1 MSSIPRKTSK
11 KVLGGVLGS
20 VLVASGFYSQAKKKM
35 LSSHN
40 VTGLFFHNPTEKLF
54 LHCIR
59 WLKANGCTFLSS
71 DQLVEMIQKGSTPP
85 PRSVWIS
92 LDDGW
97 KGNLSQV
104 IPSVM
109 EYNVPI
115 TIFISTNPIEKGFFW
130 FDFARKYSRYL
141 PEEYRHDV
149 KKLWSI
155 PETKRKQIILSL
167 EQAVPKPI
175 EREAMSI
182 EDIKSLSR
190 LPQVTIGAH
199 GVHHALLANCNSSE
213 LDFELKES
221 KSKLEEWTGKEVK
234 FFAYPHGSVN
244 NDVKEALQKVGFTL
258 AATLEKKPISVED
271 DPYFIPRYGVNDEAF
286 FPESIC
292 QIVGVWWK
300 FLKYFPFF

>member
-1 MSSIPRKTSK
+1 MCYGVYMSQENTITDIIIAMLMSSRSTRMYRKILWERLQKRRQCSRQAYNQALYRLNKNGTISLCMDDIELLK
-11 KVLGGVLGS
+11 KYSAKISSELAVSVKKPSSAGR
-20 VLVASGFYSQAKKKM
+20 VLVS
-35 LSSHN
+35 
-40 VTGLFFHNPTEKLF
+40 
-54 LHCIR
+54 
-59 WLKANGCTFLSS
+59 
-71 DQLVEMIQKGSTPP
+71 
-85 PRSVWIS
+85 
-92 LDDGW
+92 
-97 KGNLSQV
+97 
-104 IPSVM
+104 
-109 EYNVPI
+109 
-115 TIFISTNPIEKGFFW
+115 
-130 FDFARKYSRYL
+130 FD
-141 PEEYRHDV
+141 
-149 KKLWSI
+149 I